1 MSPRRGVSPHGGQG
15 GGHPP
20 GALDSTPSM
29 SDRLFRLG
37 LAESQVGI
45 GFKFWADLNQRGI
58 ETCSHRES
66 LVSSLKF
73 WMWTSCNKFR
83 FFVVNDWTLWFQS
96 MFPLSGRG
104 NADFPGKILPRAFY
118 CPKMWE
124 KSKSTTFSYYKLKGY
139 FLECFRESFE
149 EFDFEISRLSGIAF
163 TAWWWSCR
171 QQAYKYNIQ
180 TNIIIF

>member
-45 GFKFWADLNQRGI
+45 GFKFWEVLNEPQNPDQRGI
-58 ETCSHRES
+58 ETWSCRES
-66 LVSSLKF
+66 FVSSLKF
-73 WMWTSCNKFR
+73 WMWTSCNKSR
-83 FFVVNDWTLWFQS
+83 FVEVFNDWTLWFQS

-118 CPKMWE
+118 CPKMCE
-124 KSKSTTFSYYKLKGY
+124 KSKSTTFSYYKMVQLNTHLQKQLRG
-139 FLECFRESFE
+139 CS
-149 EFDFEISRLSGIAF
+149 
-163 TAWWWSCR
+163 
-171 QQAYKYNIQ
+171 
-180 TNIIIF
+180 